1 MRVVI
6 AILCVF
12 SLVLLVAC
20 GDDDDEASLETFCEM
35 NAQLTEINEELF
47 VPPMDETPEEVE
59 MLVSEGLAVVEEMEA
74 AAPEEIQE
82 TLGELV
88 SFETFAE
95 VLEAND
101 WDVEASGDEMDALIG
116 SVDPATVEE
125 FTAYTQENCTTD
137 AASDG

>member
-12 SLVLLVAC
+12 SLVLVAC
-20 GDDDDEASLETFCEM
+20 GDDDDEASLETFCEK
-35 NAQLTEINEELF
+35 NAQLTKINEELF
-47 VPPMDETPEEVE
+47 VPPMDETPDEVE
-59 MLVSEGLAVVEEMEA
+59 TLVAEGLLVVEEMEA

-88 SFETFAE
+88 SFETYAE
-95 VLEAND
+95 VLEANG
-101 WDVEASGDEMDALIG
+101 WDVEAAGEEMDALIG
-116 SVDPATVEE
+116 SVDPNTVDE

-137 AASDG
+137 AAGSDG